1 MPTTEFANFYMTSVS
16 VITKHEHTPLEKW
29 LNNGFVAV
37 VKIHHHIWIS
47 WVLGQRQNNQWNDQ
61 YATIHTSEHRS
72 KKRGASWLRKLM
84 AAVSLALDE
93 HFFFY
98 KGDHKSRV
106 NLHGYTSDSPC
117 PVSYTYPHGWTMTTS
132 SSRINPFGLAQSK
145 GFFFFQVVKT

>member
-1 MPTTEFANFYMTSVS
+1 MN
-16 VITKHEHTPLEKW
+16 
-29 LNNGFVAV
+29 
-37 VKIHHHIWIS
+37 IWIS

-98 KGDHKSRV
+98 KGDRKSRV

-145 GFFFFQVVKT
+145 GFFFFSGCKNVNPCPTCRKDRPRRNQKSFFERLRSFLKKEFPMSW